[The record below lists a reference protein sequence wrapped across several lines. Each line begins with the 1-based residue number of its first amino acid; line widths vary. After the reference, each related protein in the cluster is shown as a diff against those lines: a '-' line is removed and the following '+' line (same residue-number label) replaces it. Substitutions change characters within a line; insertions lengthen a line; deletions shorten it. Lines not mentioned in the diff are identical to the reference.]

1 MGNAIMTSEQ
11 FIEIRRLIENEF
23 SRAVTKHPD
32 FCDKMIDQ
40 LLDMTW
46 NEIERGIKLRND
58 RGPFTADNILGE
70 EVAEA
75 FNAYQQGDKKHAL
88 QELAQCGAVI
98 LRIMA
103 KVDEENRKAKIR
115 RLSSLERKEFLGNV
129 KSIAGNDGFK
139 TKWEKILSQF
149 ILNNLAPMNEEI
161 NVLRNFAQGVS
172 QRYEKAERSAR
183 EQDNHHYYKIFAD
196 GVKTLLEAL

>member
-1 MGNAIMTSEQ
+1 M
-11 FIEIRRLIENEF
+11 
-23 SRAVTKHPD
+23 
-32 FCDKMIDQ
+32 
-40 LLDMTW
+40 
-46 NEIERGIKLRND
+46 
-58 RGPFTADNILGE
+58 
-70 EVAEA
+70 
-75 FNAYQQGDKKHAL
+75 AL
-88 QELAQCGAVI
+88 
-98 LRIMA
+98 A
-103 KVDEENRKAKIR
+103 KVKTAEEMARLDTIWAELEAHKDELEEPKPDTRPQAEIDEENRKAKIR

-129 KSIAGNDGFK
+129 KSIVGYGGFT

-149 ILNNLAPMNEEI
+149 ILNNIAPMNDEI

>member
-1 MGNAIMTSEQ
+1 M
-11 FIEIRRLIENEF
+11 
-23 SRAVTKHPD
+23 
-32 FCDKMIDQ
+32 
-40 LLDMTW
+40 
-46 NEIERGIKLRND
+46 
-58 RGPFTADNILGE
+58 
-70 EVAEA
+70 
-75 FNAYQQGDKKHAL
+75 AL
-88 QELAQCGAVI
+88 
-98 LRIMA
+98 A
-103 KVDEENRKAKIR
+103 KVKTAEEMARLDAIWAELEAHKDELEEPKPDTRPQAEIDEENRKAKIR

-161 NVLRNFAQGVS
+161 NLLRNFAQGVS

>member
-1 MGNAIMTSEQ
+1 MAPAKIKTAEEMA
-11 FIEIRRLIENEF
+11 RLDSIFAEVE
-23 SRAVTKHPD
+23 AA
-32 FCDKMIDQ
+32 
-40 LLDMTW
+40 
-46 NEIERGIKLRND
+46 ERGETLEPAEMRTQEQID
-58 RGPFTADNILGE
+58 EDN
-70 EVAEA
+70 
-75 FNAYQQGDKKHAL
+75 
-88 QELAQCGAVI
+88 
-98 LRIMA
+98 R
-103 KVDEENRKAKIR
+103 RAKID

-149 ILNNLAPMNEEI
+149 ILNNLASMNDEI

-172 QRYEKAERSAR
+172 QRLEKAERSAR

>member
-1 MGNAIMTSEQ
+1 MALAKVKTAEEMARLNAIFAELEAHKDELEEPKPDTRPQ
-11 FIEIRRLIENEF
+11 AEI
-23 SRAVTKHPD
+23 
-32 FCDKMIDQ
+32 
-40 LLDMTW
+40 
-46 NEIERGIKLRND
+46 
-58 RGPFTADNILGE
+58 
-70 EVAEA
+70 
-75 FNAYQQGDKKHAL
+75 
-88 QELAQCGAVI
+88 
-98 LRIMA
+98 
-103 KVDEENRKAKIR
+103 DEENRKAKIR

-129 KSIAGNDGFK
+129 KSIVGNGGFT

-161 NVLRNFAQGVS
+161 NILRNFAQGVS